1 MTTLKDIKLDFP
13 DWPDDVI
20 DQWLLKFANQ
30 PKMVGRHPIR
40 WRAIAG
46 KF

>member
-1 MTTLKDIKLDFP
+1 MITLQDIKSDFP

-30 PKMVGRHPIR
+30 PEMG
-40 WRAIAG
+40 
-46 KF
+46 